1 MNKKV
6 IGFLLA
12 IPALMGFGLTSCSD
26 EESIAVK
33 ETAQDKLV
41 EVTVKA
47 SLSDLT
53 RASLT
58 PDKNIIKFEW
68 DMNDVVT
75 VVNADNGK
83 YLGTLKVSKIQESDH
98 RVCEFKGSAAIPAGK
113 VKLNFFYLGT
123 AGVASFGDGLTVN
136 DYSVDFSNQDGT
148 AKFAENDI
156 LISTGEFVNVQDG
169 NLGMINFGRDFA
181 YGRFILKYNGEE
193 IDLNG
198 KTVTICANTG
208 RLYNKATLNFQ
219 SASYTYEEGAIAVS
233 PESNDFYV
241 SFPATEKVNLKFVVN
256 EFDGTKGESL
266 VADTYYTA
274 NTNGDPIV
282 VEMRH
287 SDGTDDQQT
296 FKLTYAANYDGAP
309 EAEKSFTWKAVSP
322 YAYVVKNYDLFT
334 REGYVITSWNTQA
347 DGNGVAYEA
356 GSNYIVTYPDHVNGT
371 LYAQWEKNTVDYKVT
386 LKYEDGKTEEI
397 SKPSTEDTQNVTLPA
412 APDKDGYDF
421 AGWKEE
427 GTESPVAKGEW
438 ELTKDKPQVTL
449 VPVYTE
455 KKYEW
460 KIQWKDDPAVG
471 NEVYKTKLEGGTSPH
486 TLASVHPANPTKE
499 GYKFLGWEYEGK
511 MIKSEKEVVMIA
523 DNLNPI
529 IYAKWEKATYD
540 LIVNCW
546 SNDGTDN
553 KSVQTENHSLP
564 HTMYADDWDVPTR
577 TGYKFVGWGVTADAT
592 TPIES
597 VTFNTPDAK
606 NVYAIWKKDA
616 SNGSI
621 VAPGAGGSDY

>member
-12 IPALMGFGLTSCSD
+12 IPAFMGFGLTSCSD

-208 RLYNKATLNFQ
+208 KLYNKATLNFQ
-219 SASYTYEEGAIAVS
+219 SASYTYDEGAIAVS
-233 PESNDFYV
+233 PETNDFYV
-241 SFPATEKVNLKFVVN
+241 SFPATKEVNLKFVVN

-287 SDGTDDQQT
+287 SDGTDDKHT
-296 FKLTYAANYDGAP
+296 FKLTYAANYDEAP
-309 EAEKSFTWKAVSP
+309 EATKSFTWNAVSP
-322 YAYVVKNYDLFT
+322 YAYVVKDYDLFT
-334 REGYVITSWNTQA
+334 REGYVLTSWNTQA
-347 DGNGVAYEA
+347 DGNGVAYAA
-356 GSNYIVTYPDHVNGT
+356 GSNYIVTYPDHVDGI
-371 LYAQWEKNTVDYKVT
+371 LYAQWEQSVFDYT
-386 LKYEDGKTEEI
+386 LIFEDGAGNTLGSKAINGAKEE
-397 SKPSTEDTQNVTLPA
+397 TVTIDEYDDEAAAKLPA
-412 APDKDGYDF
+412 DKLF
-421 AGWKEE
+421 KGWALKEASDNVV
-427 GTESPVAKGEW
+427 TTVKFDDSHVAI
-438 ELTKDKPQVTL
+438 TV
-449 VPVYTE
+449 VPVYD
-455 KKYEW
+455 KY
-460 KIQWKDDPAVG
+460 QWIVKFVDELDG
-471 NEVYKTKLEGGTSPH
+471 TVYQTTCPSSEEP
-486 TLASVHPANPTKE
+486 TLVYNKVFPTTPTKE
-499 GYKFLGWEYEGK
+499 GYKFLGWKYNGK
-511 MIKSEKEVVMIA
+511 FVADYPKDKLPVLTK
-523 DNLNPI
+523 DNLEPI
-529 IYAKWEKATYD
+529 IYATWEK
-540 LIVNCW
+540 
-546 SNDGTDN
+546 
-553 KSVQTENHSLP
+553 LP
-564 HTMYADDWDVPTR
+564 DPNTV
-577 TGYKFVGWGVTADAT
+577 T
-592 TPIES
+592 TPGYGHG
-597 VTFNTPDAK
+597 TFN
-606 NVYAIWKKDA
+606 
-616 SNGSI
+616 
-621 VAPGAGGSDY
+621 